1 MGGQWVCV
9 TYGGTMGDIWG
20 GTMGVRVRETCTSA
34 SEYMFCFVF
43 SNMYP
48 FSPYVTPHSP
58 HIPEFDSFLTRS
70 SSRLASAKSPAVA
83 AARSRHQSPTRPPTS
98 TSRSKRCAL
107 APNRHRRTTRLAT
120 STT

>member
-58 HIPEFDSFLTRS
+58 HISEFFLLHLCHCEAHTGRVEL
-70 SSRLASAKSPAVA
+70 RDELVD
-83 AARSRHQSPTRPPTS
+83 
-98 TSRSKRCAL
+98 L
-107 APNRHRRTTRLAT
+107 GGGGGMGVGVVGWGDG
-120 STT
+120 